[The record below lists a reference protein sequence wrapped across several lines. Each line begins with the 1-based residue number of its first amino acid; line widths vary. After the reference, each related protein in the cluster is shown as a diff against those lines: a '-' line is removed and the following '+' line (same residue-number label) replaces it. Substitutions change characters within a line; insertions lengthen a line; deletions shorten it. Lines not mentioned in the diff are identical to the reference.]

1 MCLKSHI
8 TTSGQLLSEFYN
20 FMKGAV
26 PLQWHTEAVN
36 ANYSNVETQNV
47 DRLLSIMCGVEE
59 L

>member
-1 MCLKSHI
+1 
-8 TTSGQLLSEFYN
+8 
-20 FMKGAV
+20 MKGAV